1 MAVEFLSGARAPRE
15 ISRTA
20 NPNPT
25 SIRGTSGARVVG
37 GYLQSNEK
45 NSDLV
50 GQQRYV
56 TWSDMIAN
64 TSIIAAGARYYLN
77 LLAKANWTLDP
88 ADDSAE
94 AEQLAE
100 RTFNIIH
107 NMRRPW
113 SRVVRAAGMYRFY
126 GFSVQEWTAKREE
139 DGTFGL
145 LDIATR
151 PQNTIEQ
158 WDTEA
163 DGNVVGC
170 TQKDPNSFEFIYLP
184 RAKTIYVV
192 DDALTDTP
200 EGLGILRQLTQPAET
215 LRELQRLE
223 TYGYEMDLQGVPIIR
238 APLAQIHA
246 NLNAGKITEEQAD
259 ASTSALVGFLTDH
272 ARRPNMGLMLDSAV
286 YAGTGEQQTPTANRQ
301 WDIETMT
308 SGSADSAVAVATA
321 IERLNREMARVM
333 GVEELMLGSDGA
345 GSFAMSKQKS
355 DNFALM
361 VDSSLGEIRWAMQND
376 VVKTLFRINGWPED
390 KMPKFRTEQ
399 IAYQDIEAIASTLQS
414 MSAAGAML
422 APDDPAINEIRAIMG
437 LSPQK
442 EIDLNLLVSMMV
454 SNDPNEDMTDDNKS
468 DGGS

>member
-88 ADDSAE
+88 ADDSAV
-94 AEQLAE
+94 AEKLAE

-200 EGLGILRQLTQPAET
+200 
-215 LRELQRLE
+215 
-223 TYGYEMDLQGVPIIR
+223 
-238 APLAQIHA
+238 
-246 NLNAGKITEEQAD
+246 
-259 ASTSALVGFLTDH
+259 
-272 ARRPNMGLMLDSAV
+272 
-286 YAGTGEQQTPTANRQ
+286 
-301 WDIETMT
+301 
-308 SGSADSAVAVATA
+308 
-321 IERLNREMARVM
+321 
-333 GVEELMLGSDGA
+333 
-345 GSFAMSKQKS
+345 
-355 DNFALM
+355 
-361 VDSSLGEIRWAMQND
+361 
-376 VVKTLFRINGWPED
+376 
-390 KMPKFRTEQ
+390 
-399 IAYQDIEAIASTLQS
+399 
-414 MSAAGAML
+414 
-422 APDDPAINEIRAIMG
+422 
-437 LSPQK
+437 
-442 EIDLNLLVSMMV
+442 
-454 SNDPNEDMTDDNKS
+454 
-468 DGGS
+468 